1 MNHLELFAGIGG
13 FRQAL
18 SLLQKDFGINQ
29 KTIAF
34 SEIDENAVKTYK
46 AAFDTSSEIEM
57 GDIVAF
63 NQKKSNLDL
72 IPPIDLLTG
81 GFPCQA
87 FSMMGKQK
95 GFEDIRGN
103 VFFQIIEILKYK
115 KPKYVLLENVRNLK
129 SHNKGKTFDYIID
142 SIHECGYKYIYYDIF
157 NSADFGLA
165 QTRNRIF
172 IFATTEEIS
181 NLQFSHAFIK
191 RIFDGIKNG
200 TSLMMQQSTHEIL
213 ERNVEEKYYLSD
225 TIKPTILSNG
235 TKSYHSKS
243 NINPLI
249 AKPLTATMVKMHRAC
264 QDNYFSDGFIESE
277 NPQEYTK
284 TVFSKE
290 DLCKQRIRKLTPK
303 EAFLLQGFNQEYY
316 NKAKNAEVSNAQ
328 LYKQAGNAVSVNT
341 VYAILYYLLIYK
353 NEVR

>member
-1 MNHLELFAGIGG
+1 MNHVELFAGIGG

-29 KTIAF
+29 TTIAF

-46 AAFDTSSEIEM
+46 AAFNTSGEIEM

-72 IPPIDLLTG
+72 IPHIDLLTG

-95 GFEDIRGN
+95 GFDDIRGN
-103 VFFQIIEILKYK
+103 VFFQIIEMLKYK

-129 SHNKGKTFDYIID
+129 THNKGCTFEFIMD
-142 SIHECGYKYIYYDIF
+142 SIRECGYKYIYYDIF

-165 QTRNRIF
+165 QTRNRVF

-181 NLQFSHAFIK
+181 NLHFSHTFIK
-191 RIFDGIKNG
+191 KIFDGIKNK
-200 TSLMMQQSTHEIL
+200 TSLMIQRSTYEIL
-213 ERNVEEKYYLSD
+213 EQNVEEKYYLSD

-235 TKSYHSKS
+235 TKAYHSKS
-243 NINPLI
+243 DINPLI

-277 NPQEYTK
+277 NPREYSK
-284 TVFSKE
+284 VAFSKE

-303 EAFLLQGFNQEYY
+303 EAFMLQGFNREYY
-316 NKAKNAEVSNAQ
+316 EKAIGAGVSNAQ

-353 NEVR
+353 K

>member
-1 MNHLELFAGIGG
+1 MNHVELFAGIGG

-29 KTIAF
+29 TTIAF
-34 SEIDENAVKTYK
+34 SEIDENAIKTYK
-46 AAFDTSSEIEM
+46 AAFNTSSEIEM

-72 IPPIDLLTG
+72 IPHIDLLTG

-95 GFEDIRGN
+95 GFDDIRGN
-103 VFFQIIEILKYK
+103 VFFQIIEMLKYK

-129 SHNKGKTFDYIID
+129 THNKGNTFNFIID
-142 SIHECGYKYIYYDIF
+142 SIRGCGYKYIYYDIF

-165 QTRNRIF
+165 QTRNRVF
-172 IFATTEEIS
+172 IFATTEENS
-181 NLQFSHAFIK
+181 NLHFSHTFIK
-191 RIFDGIKNG
+191 KIFDGIKNR
-200 TSLMMQQSTHEIL
+200 TSLMIQRSTHEIL
-213 ERNVEEKYYLSD
+213 EQNVEEKYYLSD

-235 TKSYHSKS
+235 TKAYHSKS
-243 NINPLI
+243 DINPLI

-277 NPQEYTK
+277 NPQEYSK
-284 TVFSKE
+284 ISFSKE
-290 DLCKQRIRKLTPK
+290 DLYKQRIRKLTPK
-303 EAFLLQGFNQEYY
+303 EAFLLQGFNREYY
-316 NKAKNAEVSNAQ
+316 NKAIGAGVSNAQ

-353 NEVR
+353 K

>member
-1 MNHLELFAGIGG
+1 MNHVELFAGIGG

-29 KTIAF
+29 TTIAF

-46 AAFDTSSEIEM
+46 AAFNTSGEIEM

-72 IPPIDLLTG
+72 IPHIDLLTG

-95 GFEDIRGN
+95 GFDDIRGN
-103 VFFQIIEILKYK
+103 VFFQIIEMLKYK

-129 SHNKGKTFDYIID
+129 THNKGCTFEFIMD
-142 SIHECGYKYIYYDIF
+142 SIRECGYKYIYYDIF

-165 QTRNRIF
+165 QTRNRVF

-181 NLQFSHAFIK
+181 NLHFSHTFIK
-191 RIFDGIKNG
+191 KIFDGIKNK
-200 TSLMMQQSTHEIL
+200 TSLMIQRSTYEIL
-213 ERNVEEKYYLSD
+213 EQNVEEKYYLSD

-235 TKSYHSKS
+235 TKAYHSKS
-243 NINPLI
+243 DINPLI

-277 NPQEYTK
+277 NPQEYSK
-284 TVFSKE
+284 VAFSKE

-303 EAFLLQGFNQEYY
+303 EAFMLQGFNREYY
-316 NKAKNAEVSNAQ
+316 EKAIGAGVSNAQ

-353 NEVR
+353 K